1 MSILKPSSELPWK
14 FEHYEPDFGDAY
26 DRVTDVNN
34 STWDVMNNKDYY
46 SASVD
51 VKDMKYIVQACN
63 NFPKAIELLKE
74 LELSLDAASWDLN
87 SGILKTKSNQI
98 TEFLKSLEKDGEH
111 QPK

>member
-1 MSILKPSSELPWK
+1 MLKPNSELPWK
-14 FEHYEPDFGDAY
+14 FESYKPDFGDGY
-26 DRVTDVNN
+26 DRITDVNN

-74 LELSLDAASWDLN
+74 S
-87 SGILKTKSNQI
+87 KSFKRI
-98 TEFLKSLEKDGEH
+98 IDYERWIKRVEEFLKSLEKDGEH

>member
-74 LELSLDAASWDLN
+74 YQSIKIVGDLLEFD
-87 SGILKTKSNQI
+87 KKVQKY
-98 TEFLKSLEKDGEH
+98 LKSLEKDGES
-111 QPK
+111 KSKG